1 MTLNKRQNILNVEV
15 IINGL
20 DELTL
25 ITELV
30 SDAVCKRCVCLA
42 VRQELDFYT
51 RLRLEQQKN
60 FN

>member
-1 MTLNKRQNILNVEV
+1 MTLKKRQNVPNVEV
-15 IINGL
+15 IINGR

-30 SDAVCKRCVCLA
+30 SDAACKRFVCLA

-51 RLRLEQQKN
+51 KLRLEQQRY